1 MTSSPGF
8 IDDYLAY
15 LLARASH
22 LISSEFHA
30 VVEASGLSLME
41 WRVMASLSGKDSLS
55 INELASIVL
64 AKQPTVTKL
73 VGRMQDAGWVQRCD
87 AAHDKR
93 QSLVSLT
100 AAGRRKVQP
109 LLKQAKAHEAQVVSA
124 LGSDPAH
131 QLKLML
137 ERLIAA
143 HGSSGEN

>member
-1 MTSSPGF
+1 MSDTPGF
-8 IDDYLAY
+8 VDDYLAY

-30 VVEASGLSLME
+30 VVEAQGLSLME

-55 INELASIVL
+55 INELATIVL

-73 VGRMQDAGWVQRCD
+73 VGRMQDAGWVKRVD
-87 AAHDKR
+87 APHDKR
-93 QSLVSLT
+93 QSLVNLT

-109 LLKQAKAHEAQVVSA
+109 LLKQAKVHEAQVVSA
-124 LGSDPAH
+124 LGSDQAN

-137 ERLIAA
+137 ESLIAG
-143 HGSSGEN
+143 HGRT